1 LKRSLSSA
9 KSRKKSIIPQ
19 AKHRFYAHPFKS
31 GTNPLLFGF
40 DGKAPQLWLHKAAF
54 PSSLSLA
61 QRRFS
66 LLSLLLFRRPDF
78 FCLQKAPVI
87 TARVT
92 IAKKK
97 KNSRLPSKGTHRQ
110 TNWDKT

>member
-1 LKRSLSSA
+1 VQNHGKSPSSP
-9 KSRKKSIIPQ
+9 KQNIG
-19 AKHRFYAHPFKS
+19 FNAHPFKS